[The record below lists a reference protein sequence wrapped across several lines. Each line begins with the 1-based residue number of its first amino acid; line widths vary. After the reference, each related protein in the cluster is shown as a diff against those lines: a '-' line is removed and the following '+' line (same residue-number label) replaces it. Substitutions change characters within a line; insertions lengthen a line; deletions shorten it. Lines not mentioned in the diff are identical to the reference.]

1 MPSRHAGRPCAPA
14 ACTKGRAGR
23 SPWRPSSSASTRSA
37 SNWATRTSAGR
48 TSSGRCMT
56 MPSRSH
62 PEGGLP
68 PHFKYLAGYPPQLL
82 MQVQQLID
90 SGKLGE
96 SLARRYPERHTIQ
109 SDTAL
114 YDYVMDLKTR
124 HMRNADPINKVAYD
138 SKLKVL
144 TQALGTHTAISRVQ
158 GGKLKAKR
166 EIRIASLFRDRSEE
180 HTS

>member
-1 MPSRHAGRPCAPA
+1 
-14 ACTKGRAGR
+14 
-23 SPWRPSSSASTRSA
+23 
-37 SNWATRTSAGR
+37 
-48 TSSGRCMT
+48 

-166 EIRIASLFRDRSEE
+166 EIRIASLFRDAAPEFLRMIAVHELAHLKE
-180 HTS
+180 KDHDKAFYALCLHMEPQYHQYEFDLRLHLLNQHLQGA